1 MKKKKEEEK
10 EEEAL
15 TSSASVDNSL
25 CEQSIHARTTYPKAL
40 CNLCCS

>member
-15 TSSASVDNSL
+15 TSSAPVDNSL
-25 CEQSIHARTTYPKAL
+25 CEKAIYTGAAYA
-40 CNLCCS
+40 